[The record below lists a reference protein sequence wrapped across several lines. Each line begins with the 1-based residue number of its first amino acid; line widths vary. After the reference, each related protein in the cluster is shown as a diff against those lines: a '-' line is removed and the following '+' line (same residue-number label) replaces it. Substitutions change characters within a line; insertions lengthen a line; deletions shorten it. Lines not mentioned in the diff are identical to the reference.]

1 MGLDFSTGSAPF
13 QDRQLHAA
21 IAELG
26 NAVIAFFWE
35 GDEPRLGTLTVTLP
49 DRSSSPL
56 LGERDR
62 QLGLILGA
70 QIAAITGKMALVSTN
85 LPLAIGEGAGKVLLG
100 LVREIIGRKRE
111 DSG

>member
-13 QDRQLHAA
+13 QDRHLHAA
-21 IAELG
+21 VGELG

-49 DRSSSPL
+49 DRSSSSL
-56 LGERDR
+56 LGDRDR

-70 QIAAITGKMALVSTN
+70 QITAATGKMALVSTN

-100 LVREIIGRKRE
+100 LVREIIGRGGK